1 MAINK
6 AMYNG
11 VNAIMD
17 AYDRNAQTPYY
28 SVWAG
33 KDMIFSYNEDDM
45 EQGRVHLME
54 NLIACEQNEHSDILK
69 IKFHPKK
76 EKLFITDRTPA
87 IATLFVRVTDP
98 NYLKGQVQQYQPS
111 QNQYAI
117 NTLIEKQLELM
128 QGMNN
133 RLALLEEAQQ
143 DTEDYEEE
151 ATEDDVLGKIGALLS
166 NPMVNQLLGL
176 LVPTLAGKLMQA
188 APAIN
193 GVPEET
199 LIEDKID
206 FVEDLDNEDAVKQIE
221 NLITDDLV
229 NSLLR
234 LKKHDQNIA
243 QSLAKLADM
252 ADENPGKFKMLITYL

>member
-33 KDMIFSYNEDDM
+33 KDMIFSYNEDDL
-45 EQGRVHLME
+45 EQGRIHLME

-98 NYLKGQVQQYQPS
+98 NYLKNQMQPYQPS
-111 QNQYAI
+111 QNQFAI

-133 RLALLEEAQQ
+133 RLALLEQTQQ
-143 DTEDYEEE
+143 DAEDFEDEV
-151 ATEDDVLGKIGALLS
+151 TEDDVLGKIGALLS
-166 NPMVNQLLGL
+166 NPVVNQLVGL
-176 LVPTLAGKLMQA
+176 FLPALAGKLMMPQ
-188 APAIN
+188 PAIN
-193 GVPEET
+193 GVPGDEV
-199 LIEDKID
+199 IENKID
-206 FVEDLDNEDAVKQIE
+206 EVEVISQDEAVKVIE

-234 LKKHDQNIA
+234 LKKHDQNID

-252 ADENPGKFKMLITYL
+252 ADENPAKFKMLITYL

>member
-11 VNAIMD
+11 VDAIMS

-33 KDMIFSYNEDDM
+33 KDMIFSYNEDDI
-45 EQGRVHLME
+45 EQGRIHLME

-98 NYLKGQVQQYQPS
+98 NYLKNQIQPYQP
-111 QNQYAI
+111 QNNYGMQNI
-117 NTLIEKQLELM
+117 LEKQIELM
-128 QGMNN
+128 NGINN

-143 DTEDYEEE
+143 DVEDEEE
-151 ATEDDVLGKIGALLS
+151 EEDKLGQIGALL
-166 NPMVNQLLGL
+166 NN
-176 LVPTLAGKLMQA
+176 
-188 APAIN
+188 PAIQTIL
-193 GVPEET
+193 GMLIPAVVPMFKAPVANT
-199 LIEDKID
+199 SIAGIPEDKID
-206 FVEDLDNEDAVKQIE
+206 FVEDLDLQVDVKQIE
-221 NLITDDLV
+221 NLITDKLV
-229 NSLLR
+229 NALIRLNKHTDNLEESLE
-234 LKKHDQNIA
+234 
-243 QSLAKLADM
+243 KLADM
-252 ADENPGKFKMLITYL
+252 ADENPAKYKMLITYL